1 MTDTIDREHHRVGA
15 ADQTRQQTVTI
26 FDAAVMVKKSGT
38 GPLGDLAQMPD
49 LRRPA
54 ANVKRCRVQAGG
66 VLSDSDVASWASKA
80 SSSPCSDE
88 ICASA
93 ACRASCSA
101 PNAIRVSAS
110 CRSNFSP

>member
-1 MTDTIDREHHRVGA
+1 MTDAIDREQHRVGA

-54 ANVKRCRVQAGG
+54 ANVKQCRVQAGG
-66 VLSDSDVASWASKA
+66 VLSDSDVASWASKGIEFA
-80 SSSPCSDE
+80 LQRRDLRFRGLPGPLLG
-88 ICASA
+88 A
-93 ACRASCSA
+93 
-101 PNAIRVSAS
+101 
-110 CRSNFSP
+110 